1 MDFPK
6 VVKYF
11 APIFFILYNVWWY
24 LSDSMLAWFTK
35 LSAAGALAI
44 ISWTLAYYVLESL
57 YTDTVS
63 PTGKAVLITGC
74 DTGFGHELAARLD
87 RFGFTVFAGVL
98 FPEGEG
104 AQKLARGASKRL
116 KLLKMDVTK
125 ADEVEAAISAVR
137 ASGLPLWAVVNN
149 AGIGFGAF
157 FDWGEDVEVYRKLF
171 EVNIFGV
178 IRVTKAAMPLLRQSS
193 GRIVNVASLA
203 GRISVPTMVHYNM
216 AKHSV
221 RVFSDTI
228 RREFALT
235 GDAIKVVTI
244 EPTFYR
250 TEIVNAESMKRFRV
264 NAYNSSPE
272 EIKKVYSAVAP
283 DRWFDKAQVVIDTV
297 SRTDLSEVTE
307 AMENAV
313 TLEHPKLFYRCGGYH
328 DVIIWALSHL
338 PEIIFDYFINNRFG
352 HAVLSVYV
360 KVFGGGK
367 A

>member
-1 MDFPK
+1 
-6 VVKYF
+6 
-11 APIFFILYNVWWY
+11 
-24 LSDSMLAWFTK
+24 
-35 LSAAGALAI
+35 
-44 ISWTLAYYVLESL
+44 
-57 YTDTVS
+57 
-63 PTGKAVLITGC
+63 
-74 DTGFGHELAARLD
+74 
-87 RFGFTVFAGVL
+87 
-98 FPEGEG
+98 
-104 AQKLARGASKRL
+104 
-116 KLLKMDVTK
+116 MDVTK

-264 NAYNSSPE
+264 NAYDSSPE

-360 KVFGGGK
+360 KVFGGGH